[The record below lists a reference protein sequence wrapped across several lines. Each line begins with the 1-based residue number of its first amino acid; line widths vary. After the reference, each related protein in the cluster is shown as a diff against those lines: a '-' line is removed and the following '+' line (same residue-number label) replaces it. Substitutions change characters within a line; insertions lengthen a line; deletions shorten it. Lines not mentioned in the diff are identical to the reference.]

1 MTVCRSLFLILMLM
15 VSHLVRAEFVELP
28 KVPDF
33 SVLQTYEEAMH
44 RLFLG
49 RGEDFKRI
57 STDGGEIDQAYTALF
72 DGARWFVKIVR
83 EDCAECNQIRFENEW
98 LLKKSLARYRWLAKV
113 NAQLVLPDRAATFV
127 LNRKQHYIL
136 SYPLVPGVT
145 LRALYYQLYL
155 ASPYALNIKQ
165 KTLLRRA
172 FFRYGQ
178 VLALSHFDPKLPAS
192 DSAEML
198 SRVVRLHL
206 PDRNGSNEIY
216 DPVTDRIYLVD
227 LADTAQHFGRSV
239 KVNAD
244 LQEWL
249 ESLVD
254 IAIDAQARDGFYCGL
269 SYECIVHPLKQFT
282 RGYTSSLPLYKRK
295 MVMQMMGSITAG
307 YLHKVCVSDSQVVSF
322 CPAVSIIEEQFY
334 SY

>member
-1 MTVCRSLFLILMLM
+1 MLTLLI
-15 VSHLVRAEFVELP
+15 SGSAWAQFVELP

-44 RLFLG
+44 RLFQG

-57 STDGGEIDQAYTALF
+57 STDGGEIAQAYSVLF

-83 EDCAECNQIRFENEW
+83 EDCAECNLIRFENEW
-98 LLKKSLARYRWLAKV
+98 LLKNSLTRYRWLTKV

-145 LRALYYQLYL
+145 LRALYFQLYL
-155 ASPYALNIKQ
+155 SSPYALNIKQ
-165 KTLLRRA
+165 KRLLRRA
-172 FFRYGQ
+172 FYRYGQ
-178 VLALSHFDPKLPAS
+178 VLALSHFDPKLPAN

-227 LADTAQHFGRSV
+227 LADTAQHFGKSV
-239 KVNAD
+239 KVQTD

-254 IAIDAQARDGFYCGL
+254 IVIDAQEQDGFYCGL
-269 SYECIVHPLKQFT
+269 SYECVLNPLKQFT
-282 RGYTSSLPLYKRK
+282 LGYVSSLPLYKRK
-295 MVMQMMGSITAG
+295 MVMGMIGVTLVG
-307 YLHKVCVSDSQVVSF
+307 YLQKVCVSDSEGASF
-322 CPAVSIIEEQFY
+322 CPAVSLIEEQFL
-334 SY
+334 

>member
-1 MTVCRSLFLILMLM
+1 MH
-15 VSHLVRAEFVELP
+15 SHLVSAEFVELP

-33 SVLQTYEEAMH
+33 SVLQTYEEAIH
-44 RLFLG
+44 RLFQG
-49 RGEDFKRI
+49 RGEDFRRI
-57 STDGGEIDQAYTALF
+57 STDGGEIDQAYTVLF
-72 DGARWFVKIVR
+72 DEARWFVKIVR
-83 EDCAECNQIRFENEW
+83 EDCTECHLIRFENEW
-98 LLKKSLARYRWLAKV
+98 LLKKSLSRYRWLAKV
-113 NAQLVLPDRAATFV
+113 NAQLVLPDRAATFI

-136 SYPLVPGVT
+136 SYPLVPGST

-165 KTLLRRA
+165 KRLLRRA

-178 VLALSHFDPKLPAS
+178 VLALSHFDPKLPAK

-206 PDRNGSNEIY
+206 PDRSGSNEIY

-227 LADTAQHFGRSV
+227 LADTAQHFGKSV
-239 KVNAD
+239 KVSTD

-254 IAIDAQARDGFYCGL
+254 IAMDARERDGFYCGL
-269 SYECIVHPLKQFT
+269 SYECIVNPLKQFT
-282 RGYTSSLPLYKRK
+282 LGYASSLPLYKRK
-295 MVMQMMGSITAG
+295 MVMAMMGETVTA
-307 YLHKVCVSDSQVVSF
+307 YLQKVCVSDTREISF
-322 CPAVSIIEEQFY
+322 CPAVGIIEQQFH